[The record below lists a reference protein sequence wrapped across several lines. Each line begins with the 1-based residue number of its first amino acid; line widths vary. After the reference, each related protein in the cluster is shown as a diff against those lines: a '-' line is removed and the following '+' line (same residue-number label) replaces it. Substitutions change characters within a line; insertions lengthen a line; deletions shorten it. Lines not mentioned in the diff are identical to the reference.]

1 MTTFLGEQFVTINER
16 KTIYNIFIMTEKYL
30 YIYNNLI
37 NFTRNKDLYK
47 SLNREDNFSDR
58 LTLFLLHFAFFL
70 KNFKNEENKIILQEI
85 YDFNFRQLE
94 LSIREIGYGDQSI
107 NKKMKDY
114 INLFHSMV
122 SDIHFWKNLSRTQK
136 LEKFSNFLTDFTEI
150 DQLLD
155 YFELFDED
163 LSKKTLNSYLK
174 SVSNP

>member
-1 MTTFLGEQFVTINER
+1 LNEQFATINER

-47 SLNREDNFSDR
+47 SLSREDKFSDR

-122 SDIHFWKNLSRTQK
+122 S
-136 LEKFSNFLTDFTEI
+136 EI
-150 DQLLD
+150 IFGIIYQ
-155 YFELFDED
+155 EL
-163 LSKKTLNSYLK
+163 KK
-174 SVSNP
+174 

>member
-1 MTTFLGEQFVTINER
+1 
-16 KTIYNIFIMTEKYL
+16 MTEKYL

-47 SLNREDNFSDR
+47 SLSREDKFSDR